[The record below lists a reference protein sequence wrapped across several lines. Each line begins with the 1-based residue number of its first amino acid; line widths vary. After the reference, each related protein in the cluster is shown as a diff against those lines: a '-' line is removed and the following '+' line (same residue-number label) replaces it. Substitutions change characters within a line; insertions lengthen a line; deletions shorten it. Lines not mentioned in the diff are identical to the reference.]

1 MRLSDL
7 ARRVDAAYIHGAG
20 DPAVRGLCED
30 SRSARRGDVFFALGG
45 SKVDGASFAAKA
57 VAAGAVA
64 VVTQDKPLEGL
75 KAPQVVVPDARRA
88 LADAAHAFFRA
99 PSEALTVVGVT
110 GTKGK
115 TTTSGLIRFLLE
127 AAGRP
132 CGLIGTITYE
142 TGKRSVEAPNTTPSS
157 LTVARLMDEMRRNR
171 LRAVSM
177 EVSSHSLELDRV
189 RHVAFDAAVFTNL
202 SREHMDF
209 HHTFAK
215 YYAAKRRLFVEYPSV
230 RVRVANAD
238 DAYGR
243 RLLGELGR
251 KVQGF
256 GLKTPCAFRAT
267 EVVVEPHRLA
277 FRLQGKAFEAPLSG
291 RFNVYNALA
300 ALSVLRGL
308 GIPWGRLQDALRVAP
323 APPGRF
329 ERVEA
334 GQPFTVLVDYAH
346 SPASLRE
353 ALREARHLAGRK
365 GRVLSLF
372 GCGGDR
378 DRTKRPV
385 MGHLSS
391 TLADLTFVTSD
402 NPRTEEPKAILREV
416 LKGARKGPGVVHSD
430 VDRAS
435 AIEAA
440 LRAARPGDVVLLA
453 GKGHET
459 YQIVGD
465 KKTHFDDREVARKV
479 LRSI

>member
-1 MRLSDL
+1 M
-7 ARRVDAAYIHGAG
+7 DAAYIQGAG
-20 DPAVRGLCED
+20 DPIVKGVRED
-30 SRSARRGDVFFALGG
+30 SRTVVRGDLFFALGG
-45 SKVDGASFAAKA
+45 SRVDGASFAAKA
-57 VAAGAVA
+57 VEQGAVA
-64 VVTQDKPLEGL
+64 VVVQDKPLSGL
-75 KAPQVVVPDARRA
+75 KVPQVVVPDVRRA
-88 LADAAHAFFRA
+88 LSDAAHSFYRR

-115 TTTSGLIRFLLE
+115 TTTSALIRSLLQ

-132 CGLIGTITYE
+132 CGLIGTVTYE
-142 TGKRSVEAPNTTPSS
+142 TGKRSIPAPNTTPSS
-157 LTVARLMDEMRRNR
+157 LTVAELFDEMRRNH
-171 LRAVSM
+171 LKAVSM

-189 RHVAFDAAVFTNL
+189 KNVAFDAAVFTNL

-215 YYAAKRRLFVEYPSV
+215 YFAAKRRLFVEYPSV
-230 RVRVANAD
+230 KVRVVNAD
-238 DAYGR
+238 EAWGG
-243 RLLGELGR
+243 RLLGEMGKKAL
-251 KVQGF
+251 GF

-267 EVVVEPHRLA
+267 DVKVEPHRIA
-277 FRLQGKAFEAPLSG
+277 FRLCGKAFEAPLSG
-291 RFNVYNALA
+291 RFNVYNSLA

-308 GIPWGRLQDALRVAP
+308 GVSWSLLQDALKGVS

-329 ERVEA
+329 ERIEE

-346 SPASLRE
+346 SPAALKE

-365 GRVLSLF
+365 HRVLSVF

-402 NPRTEEPKAILREV
+402 NPRTEDPKAILKEV
-416 LKGARKGPGVVHSD
+416 LQGARKGPGTVSFD
-430 VDRAS
+430 VDRAA
-435 AIEAA
+435 AIDRA
-440 LRAARPGDVVLLA
+440 LRSAQAGDVVLVA

-479 LRSI
+479 LRSIG